1 VKAYRVLWKRSA
13 RQDLKKIS
21 TQYIPSIIKAIESLE
36 KNPLPQGCRKFVTTE
51 RFYRIRIGDYRV
63 TYEIN
68 SKKKEVTIY
77 YIKHRREAYR
87 KF

>member
-1 VKAYRVLWKRSA
+1 VKACRVSWKRSA

-21 TQYIPSIIKAIESLE
+21 PQYIPSIIKAIESLE
-36 KNPLPQGCRKFVTTE
+36 ENPLPQGCWKLVTTE